1 MIVCGIHLQTQSV
14 LQIKDLLFY
23 SSPDLTL
30 CCSADL
36 ISSDLQILIS
46 EATDLWKQGKSTNLI
61 LTFPDFEVHYSF
73 LLSQLPFPL
82 SCTLQES
89 NRYNRVLNSENFI
102 AESPKDLNVDL
113 KSTENFK
120 ALKLNLTDATFL
132 TGKNV
137 NLNIFLITPRL
148 STKFEQ

>member
-1 MIVCGIHLQTQSV
+1 MIVCGIHLLTQSV

-23 SSPDLTL
+23 SSPELTL

-36 ISSDLQILIS
+36 ISSDLRILIS
-46 EATDLWKQGKSTNLI
+46 EAIDLWKQGKSTNLV
-61 LTFPDFEVHYSF
+61 LTFPDYQEHYSF
-73 LLSQLPFPL
+73 LISQLQFPI

-89 NRYNRVLNSENFI
+89 NRYNRVIRSDSFL
-102 AESPKDLNVDL
+102 AQSPKDLDIDL

-120 ALKLNLTDATFL
+120 VLKLNLPDPTFL

-137 NLNIFLITPRL
+137 NLNILLVVPRL
-148 STKFEQ
+148 SVKFEQ